1 MRIFM
6 LSLPMG
12 FGLFLVRNALQGIG
26 DSTTPLYFLTG
37 SVMLNA
43 VLDPL
48 LMFGWLGM
56 PRLGLNGTAWAAL
69 IAQGLALAALVAVLR
84 SRKNLVAP
92 ALSLRGFDWHTAWLT
107 IKIGMP
113 SALQHAFISLGML
126 TVMGIVNSFGKN
138 AAAAYGVASQID
150 MLAFMPAMSFGM
162 AASTLAGQNIGANRY
177 HRVREI
183 LLSGCLLGGTV
194 TAVASIIVVSMPRLI
209 LSIFTHDAVLL
220 DIGTGYLRTVGAC
233 YVFFGIMFMSNG
245 IINGSGHTMVATVI
259 SLVSQWAVRVPLA
272 YVLSKWMGRVEGV
285 WYALAISFGISLV
298 GSMGYYLTGLW
309 RRPVIKHRPI
319 PSTDAALLGEEGGE
333 A

>member
-1 MRIFM
+1 
-6 LSLPMG
+6 
-12 FGLFLVRNALQGIG
+12 
-26 DSTTPLYFLTG
+26 
-37 SVMLNA
+37 
-43 VLDPL
+43 
-48 LMFGWLGM
+48 
-56 PRLGLNGTAWAAL
+56 
-69 IAQGLALAALVAVLR
+69 LR